1 MTTEQQIEVT
11 RKNPI
16 MEPSGLPFGV
26 PEFAAIEVADLEP
39 AVMAGIQ
46 EELEDWD
53 RIATNPESADVENTV
68 EAVDRAGELLTRAN
82 GVFWTLASSIGGPEL
97 DELQERLAP
106 IFAAHSDDFYTNEQL
121 YERYR
126 EVAALKN
133 LDDETRWLVDQT
145 LKDFERSGVKL
156 NARAKEDLRAMNQ
169 EIASLEAQID
179 TRISR
184 QLQDTGITGEDL
196 AELEGLSDGEVAAAK
211 ADENKGSALW
221 RMGVSNFSVPPKLA
235 SLKNPEVRARALQN
249 SLDRGSTGDSATDTR
264 DLIVKL
270 TKLRARRARL
280 LGYPSHAA
288 IVMDEETV
296 PSPEAARELLT
307 QVGGAAKAALDR
319 EAEDYAKLARED
331 GIEFSV
337 ADWAYY
343 EERARKSA
351 LGVDSA
357 ELRDYFEL
365 NRVVKD
371 GIFFAAYRLYGLTFE
386 PRPDIVGW
394 SPETE
399 SWEVRGDDGETI
411 GLFMAD
417 YYLRP
422 GKSGGAWMSDI
433 FPGSER
439 SGKLPVITN
448 NANFEKP
455 AADEPTLLTWD
466 NVETVFHEF
475 GHALHGLLTKTHYDA
490 TAGTN
495 VPRDFVE
502 LPSQLNEMWAFH
514 PEVLASYAKHW
525 KTGEELPLETREA
538 LARSKFFGQ
547 PYATLEY
554 VQSALIDQ
562 AWHDNP
568 TDLPEDGEQVESFE
582 ADSLEGY
589 GVADPFTV
597 PRYRSPYFAHAFA
610 GGYDAGYYSYMWAE
624 AMVGELEEW
633 FRGDASNSGDGGLNR
648 EAGEK
653 LRVEL
658 LSRGNSRDPL
668 ESFVAVRG
676 HEPEGTAVIRRRGL

>member
-1 MTTEQQIEVT
+1 MTTEQRIEVT

-196 AELEGLSDGEVAAAK
+196 SELEGLSDGEVAAAK
-211 ADENKGSALW
+211 ADEKKGSALW
-221 RMGVSNFSVPPKLA
+221 RMGVSNFSAPPKLA

-280 LGYPSHAA
+280 LGYSSHAA
-288 IVMDEETV
+288 IVIDEETV

-371 GIFFAAYRLYGLTFE
+371 GIFFAAHRLYGLTFE

-399 SWEVRGDDGETI
+399 SWEVRGEDGETI

-455 AADEPTLLTWD
+455 AEDEPTLLTWD

>member
-1 MTTEQQIEVT
+1 MPTEQQAEVT
-11 RKNPI
+11 RRNPL

-26 PEFAAIEVADLEP
+26 PDFAAIEIEDIEP

-46 EELEDWD
+46 EEFEDWD

-68 EAVDRAGELLTRAN
+68 EAVDRAGELLTRAA

-97 DELQERLAP
+97 EELQEKLAP
-106 IFAAHSDDFYTNEQL
+106 VFAAHSDDFYTNEQL
-121 YERYR
+121 YERYK
-126 EVAALKN
+126 EVATLKN
-133 LDDETRWLVDQT
+133 LDEETRWLVDQT
-145 LKDFERSGVKL
+145 IKDFERSGVKL

-169 EIASLEAQID
+169 EIAGLEAQID

-196 AELEGLSDGEVAAAK
+196 GELEGLSDGEIAAAQT
-211 ADENKGSALW
+211 DTRKGTATW
-221 RMGVSNFSVPPKLA
+221 RMGVSNFSIPPKLA
-235 SLKNPEVRARALQN
+235 SLKSPEVRARALEN
-249 SLDRGSTGDSATDTR
+249 SLGRGSTGDSATDTR

-270 TKLRARRARL
+270 TKLRARRAKL

-288 IVMDEETV
+288 IVVDEETV
-296 PSPEAARELLT
+296 PSPEAARALLVE
-307 QVGGAAKAALDR
+307 VGEAAKVALDR
-319 EAEDYAKLARED
+319 EANEYTKLARED
-331 GIEFSV
+331 EVDFSV
-337 ADWAYY
+337 SDWPYY
-343 EERARKSA
+343 EERARKLA

-365 NRVVKD
+365 DRVVND
-371 GIFFAAYRLYGLTFE
+371 GIFFAARRLYGLTFE

-399 SWEVRGDDGETI
+399 SWEVRDENGNTI

-417 YYLRP
+417 YYVRP

-448 NANFEKP
+448 NANFERP
-455 AADEPTLLTWD
+455 ATGEPTLLTWD

-525 KTGEELPLETREA
+525 KTGEELPLDTREA

-562 AWHDNP
+562 AWHDSP
-568 TDLPEDGEQVESFE
+568 SDLPEEAEQVDSFE
-582 ADSLEGY
+582 ADALERY
-589 GVADPFTV
+589 GAASPFAV
-597 PRYRSPYFAHAFA
+597 PRYRTPYFAHAFA

-633 FRGDASNSGDGGLNR
+633 FRDEASRSSDGGLNR
-648 EAGEK
+648 EAGER

-676 HEPEGTAVIRRRGL
+676 HEPEGAAVIRRRGL